1 MTAIPDRTER
11 LPKHVVLI
19 PDGNGR
25 WAKQRG
31 KPVLEGHRRGAQAVQ
46 AFLAVCRDWG
56 IPVATVWAFSTE
68 NWSRDPREVKGVMQL
83 VEAYLRKN
91 RKRFSQDGVRFQHVG
106 NSEDLQSRNPRLF
119 ELLGVIKEETVK
131 NEPFTLNLALDY
143 GGRDEVVRAI
153 KRLISTGLNPEEVTW
168 ECLAGM
174 LDTAGQPDP
183 DLIIRTSGE
192 QRLSGILPLQAV
204 YAEINFV
211 ETLLP
216 DMGEEEFRQAIRAF
230 ESRERRFGGR
240 PTTGALQSTSE

>member
-1 MTAIPDRTER
+1 MTAIPDGTEK

-31 KPVLEGHRRGAQAVQ
+31 FPVLEGHRRGAQAVQ
-46 AFLAVCRDWG
+46 AFLTVCRDWQ
-56 IPVATVWAFSTE
+56 IPIATVWAFSTE
-68 NWSRDPREVKGVMQL
+68 NWGRDPGEVKGIMKL
-83 VEAYLRKN
+83 VEAYLRRT
-91 RKRFSQDGVRFQHVG
+91 RKRFSQDGVRFQHIG
-106 NSEDLQSRNPRLF
+106 NSEEVQLRNPRLF
-119 ELLGVIKEETVK
+119 ELLTAIREETVK
-131 NEPFTLNLALDY
+131 NEPFTLNLALGY

-153 KRLISTGLNPEEVTW
+153 KRLMAAGRNPKEVTW
-168 ECLAGM
+168 ESVASL

-216 DMGEEEFRQAIRAF
+216 DMGEKEFREAIRVF
-230 ESRERRFGGR
+230 GSRERRFGGR
-240 PTTGALQSTSE
+240 PTTTVLRSAGK

>member
-1 MTAIPDRTER
+1 MTAIPDRPEA

-31 KPVLEGHRRGAQAVQ
+31 IPVLEGHRRGAQAVQ
-46 AFLAVCRDWG
+46 AFLTVCRDWG

-68 NWSRDPREVKGVMQL
+68 NWKRDSVEVKGIMQL
-83 VEAYLRKN
+83 VEAYLRRN
-91 RKRFSQDGVRFQHVG
+91 RKRFSQDGVRLQHVG
-106 NSEDLQSRNPRLF
+106 NREDLKSRNPRLF
-119 ELLGVIKEETVK
+119 ELLGTLSEETVK

-153 KRLISTGLNPEEVTW
+153 KRIVSAELNPEQITW
-168 ECLAGM
+168 ESIAGV

-192 QRLSGILPLQAV
+192 QRLSGILPLQAA

-216 DMGEEEFRQAIRAF
+216 DMREEDFRQAIRVF
-230 ESRERRFGGR
+230 GSRERRFGGR
-240 PTTGALQSTSE
+240 PTTVSA

>member
-1 MTAIPDRTER
+1 MTAIPDGTER

-25 WAKQRG
+25 WAKKRG
-31 KPVLEGHRRGAQAVQ
+31 VPVLEGHRRGAQAVQ

-68 NWSRDPREVKGVMQL
+68 NWSRDPLEVKGVMQL

-119 ELLGVIKEETVK
+119 ELLGTISEETVK

-153 KRLISTGLNPEEVTW
+153 KRLISAGLNPEEVTW
-168 ECLAGM
+168 ESLAGM
-174 LDTAGQPDP
+174 LDTCGQPDP

-216 DMGEEEFRQAIRAF
+216 DMGEEEFRQAIQVF
-230 ESRERRFGGR
+230 VSRERRFGGR

>member
-1 MTAIPDRTER
+1 M
-11 LPKHVVLI
+11 
-19 PDGNGR
+19 
-25 WAKQRG
+25 
-31 KPVLEGHRRGAQAVQ
+31 LEGHRRGAQAVQ
-46 AFLAVCRDWG
+46 AFLAVCRDLG
-56 IPVATVWAFSTE
+56 IPIATVWAFSTE
-68 NWSRDPREVKGVMQL
+68 NWSRDPLEVNGIMKL

-106 NSEDLQSRNPRLF
+106 NSDDLQSRNPRLF
-119 ELLGVIKEETVK
+119 ELLGTISEETVN

-143 GGRDEVVRAI
+143 GGRDEVVRAM
-153 KRLISTGLNPEEVTW
+153 KRLISAGLDPEEVTW

-204 YAEINFV
+204 YSEINFV

-216 DMGEEEFRQAIRAF
+216 DMGEEEFQQAIRVF
-230 ESRERRFGGR
+230 GSRERRFGGR
-240 PTTGALQSTSE
+240 PSIGALQSTNE